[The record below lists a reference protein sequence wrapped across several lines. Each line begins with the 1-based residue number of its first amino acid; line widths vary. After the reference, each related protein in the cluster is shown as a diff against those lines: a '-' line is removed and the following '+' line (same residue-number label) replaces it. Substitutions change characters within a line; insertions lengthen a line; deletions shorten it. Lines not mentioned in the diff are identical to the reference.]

1 MAMMDTLGLMD
12 KTLYD
17 IGVSSND
24 LLDVWDSDLNPVGQ
38 MKKYFF
44 STPPL

>member
-17 IGVSSND
+17 IGVTND
-24 LLDVWDSDLNPVGQ
+24 LLDVWDDSDLNPVGPQ
-38 MKKYFF
+38 FI
-44 STPPL
+44 